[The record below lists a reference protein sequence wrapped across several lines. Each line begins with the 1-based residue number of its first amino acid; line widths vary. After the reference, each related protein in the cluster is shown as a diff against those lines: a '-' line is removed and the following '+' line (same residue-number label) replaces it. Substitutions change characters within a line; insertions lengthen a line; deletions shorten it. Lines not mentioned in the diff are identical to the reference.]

1 MSKFP
6 YGAAGIAF
14 PRCNKR
20 GQIATRSGMRPR
32 GFDTNT
38 LPLRSCLPR
47 HEPWGRQEKALT
59 GVEDGRDP
67 GRGQGQDRRSPVH
80 PTRAGTGLCQVV
92 TCNICRSSPDVFT
105 HMIRRLHLRYRC
117 LGA

>member
-92 TCNICRSSPDVFT
+92 TCNICRSSPVVVT
-105 HMIRRLHLRYRC
+105 HMGRRLHLR
-117 LGA
+117 